1 MSLPNYDSEEKI
13 VNLIH
18 FDSPY
23 PTHQCCVI
31 GSFLWETSWIRIQK
45 VKKSLKISQ
54 KVHVLLLKKER
65 EKKNLIY
72 FIKENTVQTLHVN
85 KT

>member
-1 MSLPNYDSEEKI
+1 MKARKK

-23 PTHQCCVI
+23 PTHQCCGI

>member
-1 MSLPNYDSEEKI
+1 MKARKK

-23 PTHQCCVI
+23 PTHQCCGI
-31 GSFLWETSWIRIQK
+31 RSFLWETSWIRIQK
-45 VKKSLKISQ
+45 VEKSLKISQ
-54 KVHVLLLKKER
+54 KGHVINKKER
-65 EKKNLIY
+65 ENKNLIY